1 MNLFQTWKKTQ
12 EHLPNNPTVALD
24 PSIAAHLSM
33 QPPHIFSDQASK
45 VNQEIILY
53 RLYFISIFILII
65 YSWKAAPILGS
76 ILWFVFGLRFFSGHF
91 RDGHGRGT
99 GVAATELSGQNHWRN
114 HWPEELPQFQH
125 TKKVV
130 IVHQNGCLVGAL
142 SEPRKNSEHFQIAN
156 YALPQWLSQCQSIA
170 WRKALVISCG
180 SSLAETIQRKKHD
193 AFTMFRLYFDAFNR
207 THVWKF
213 FKVPLPH

>member
-1 MNLFQTWKKTQ
+1 
-12 EHLPNNPTVALD
+12 
-24 PSIAAHLSM
+24 M

-156 YALPQWLSQCQSIA
+156 YALPQCCLNVKVSLEERLLWSLVEVVLPKLSNEKNTMPLQCSVCTLTLSIA
-170 WRKALVISCG
+170 LMFESSSKFPSRISD
-180 SSLAETIQRKKHD
+180 SSSNYVSGKGPSPCRVLRPRHISPA
-193 AFTMFRLYFDAFNR
+193 
-207 THVWKF
+207 
-213 FKVPLPH
+213 